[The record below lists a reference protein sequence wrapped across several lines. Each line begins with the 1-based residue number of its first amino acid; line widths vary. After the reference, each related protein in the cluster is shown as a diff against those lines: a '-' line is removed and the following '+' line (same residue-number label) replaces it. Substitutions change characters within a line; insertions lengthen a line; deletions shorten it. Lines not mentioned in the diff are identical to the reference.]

1 MAYIPWWQRM
11 SPPTFAE
18 RFELGGLAGRLGFN
32 NGTKPYLDQAKF
44 IEEFTTQRIKG
55 DMTGPQFVEYLK
67 ENYSPSTQAKE
78 GWNIGNV
85 DRRLRK
91 YQEKGLIPKDI
102 VTKGSKVDR
111 AITKEQMIELWGEDT
126 YQKHKKNF
134 SDIALRKKFVDDRKY
149 ARLTTEERK
158 ARSKKITLV
167 KKKRLE
173 AMSDADRRKFLDER
187 AIKDAER
194 TRKKRGERTKFHKD
208 SRKFKSIL
216 WGDLVSRTYNNYSKN
231 KTGELK
237 IKSGGLEP
245 PPFKFSEESLK
256 LIKSKPDLNRVDME
270 KITLID
276 KNGKPFKWDT
286 IESYVKEGNA
296 LNSKGQPMSWDEV
309 TKTERI
315 REFINKEGLAQK
327 INKATIPNYNPVKH
341 RRQSGWNI
349 AHNTSFNNAPWEK
362 HIAPARAN
370 TQEGRARKKFL
381 NAWDGYNKEFKEG
394 KITKEDRFKFR
405 KKAMTEYKTT
415 MELIPEIRYG
425 LNKKQHGAATPIKE
439 LIKRAGLE
447 LNTAQTTK
455 LSSILQSIMNKK
467 NSGLNVVDIAKWG
480 RAELGALDDIA
491 GKLPSKA
498 LGAFGKILKVAGVA
512 AIPLD
517 AISFTEA
524 HSKGLTPDVGVMNLA
539 EIYTNLPGVIWEAG
553 EWVASKVQGKKHEW
567 KPFYEFEFGR
577 DYQTKK
583 YQETPI
589 EVLEKRVDRFATD
602 MVPQEDLDQVSS
614 YLDRRGIPGITDEN
628 VQLQQYEEK
637 LLKQMRKEKALADQ
651 KKKEERLTGVDKYI
665 LSNLDV

>member
-1 MAYIPWWQRM
+1 MPYSTDIKDYYRRAW
-11 SPPTFAE
+11 
-18 RFELGGLAGRLGFN
+18 GLEDRPKFKYGRIGFN

-425 LNKKQHGAATPIKE
+425 LNKKQHGAATPIKKLFE
-439 LIKRAGLE
+439 KAGI
-447 LNTAQTTK
+447 K
-455 LSSILQSIMNKK
+455 LSGEQIKKAQVFLRSALNK
-467 NSGLNVVDIAKWG
+467 GQDI
-480 RAELGALDDIA
+480 
-491 GKLPSKA
+491 SKYIPFKT
-498 LGAFGKILKVAGVA
+498 LRKPGMAGVA
-512 AIPLD
+512 AIDYSLFHFIFGVPGPTAALGASAWLTPRPVSD
-517 AISFTEA
+517 AIVAQTQVMSVMDEMNQKKAEKDKIENALAA
-524 HSKGLTPDVGVMNLA
+524 HRL
-539 EIYTNLPGVIWEAG
+539 
-553 EWVASKVQGKKHEW
+553 KKSRETATSI
-567 KPFYEFEFGR
+567 KPF
-577 DYQTKK
+577 K
-583 YQETPI
+583 
-589 EVLEKRVDRFATD
+589 LED
-602 MVPQEDLDQVSS
+602 
-614 YLDRRGIPGITDEN
+614 N
-628 VQLQQYEEK
+628 
-637 LLKQMRKEKALADQ
+637 
-651 KKKEERLTGVDKYI
+651 LTGVDQYI
-665 LSNLDV
+665 INRHK

>member
-67 ENYSPSTQAKE
+67 EKYSPSTQAKE

-158 ARSKKITLV
+158 AKSKKITLL

-173 AMSDADRRKFLDER
+173 AMSDADRQKFLDEQ

-194 TRKKRGERTKFHKD
+194 NRKKRGEMTKFYKD

-216 WGDLVSRTYNNYSKN
+216 WGGLVSRTYDNYYKDESGK
-231 KTGELK
+231 LK
-237 IKSGGLEP
+237 IKPVGLEP

-256 LIKSKPDLNRVDME
+256 LIKSKPELNRVDME

-276 KNGKPFKWDT
+276 ENGKPFKWDT

-327 INKATIPNYNPVKH
+327 INKATIPNYDPVTHQKS
-341 RRQSGWNI
+341 SGLHI
-349 AHNTSFNNAPWEK
+349 AHNTSFKDGPWET
-362 HIAPARAN
+362 HIAPYRAN
-370 TQEGRARKKFL
+370 IQEGAARKIFTNL
-381 NAWDGYNKEFKEG
+381 WNGADKEFKEG
-394 KITKEDRFKFR
+394 KITKEDRFKLR
-405 KKAMTEYKTT
+405 KQAVTDYKKT
-415 MELIPEIRYG
+415 MEPITEIKYG
-425 LNKKQHGAATPIKE
+425 LNKKQHGAATPIKKLFE
-439 LIKRAGLE
+439 KAGI
-447 LNTAQTTK
+447 K
-455 LSSILQSIMNKK
+455 LSGEQIKKAQVFLRSALNK
-467 NSGLNVVDIAKWG
+467 GQDI
-480 RAELGALDDIA
+480 
-491 GKLPSKA
+491 SKYIPFKT
-498 LGAFGKILKVAGVA
+498 LRKPGMAGVA
-512 AIPLD
+512 ALDFALFRYVFDLPLSEAALGASGWLTENRPVAN
-517 AISFTEA
+517 AILAQTQSLGFINEIAAEKAEKDKIKNALAA
-524 HSKGLTPDVGVMNLA
+524 HRL
-539 EIYTNLPGVIWEAG
+539 
-553 EWVASKVQGKKHEW
+553 KKSRETATRI
-567 KPFYEFEFGR
+567 KPFE
-577 DYQTKK
+577 
-583 YQETPI
+583 
-589 EVLEKRVDRFATD
+589 
-602 MVPQEDLDQVSS
+602 LD
-614 YLDRRGIPGITDEN
+614 E
-628 VQLQQYEEK
+628 
-637 LLKQMRKEKALADQ
+637 
-651 KKKEERLTGVDKYI
+651 KKEDNLTGVDQYI
-665 LSNLDV
+665 INRHQ